1 MLIITGSLSNQC
13 RAILIFSPEAK
24 RTLVSVVEMEFVE
37 MELNNY

>member
-1 MLIITGSLSNQC
+1 MLTITGSPWNQY

-24 RTLVSVVEMEFVE
+24 GTLLSVVKMEFVE